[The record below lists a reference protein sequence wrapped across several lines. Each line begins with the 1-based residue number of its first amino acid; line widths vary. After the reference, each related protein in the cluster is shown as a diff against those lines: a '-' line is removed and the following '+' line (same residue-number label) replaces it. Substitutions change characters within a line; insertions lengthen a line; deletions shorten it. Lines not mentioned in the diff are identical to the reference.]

1 MNNSSI
7 TKTEAKK
14 NTQTF
19 KLIDGLFSKR
29 EALSIVDSVIK
40 AKINFHKV
48 HRLSIQEG
56 NENDECN
63 YDNSRINE
71 LVTDKKEA
79 KEFLRNLES
88 KGYNI
93 KISSNVTIT
102 IEE

>member
-1 MNNSSI
+1 MNNSIKTQTQLENS
-7 TKTEAKK
+7 TK
-14 NTQTF
+14 TF
-19 KLIDGLFSKR
+19 KLVEGNFTKR
-29 EALSIVDSVIK
+29 EALSIVDSVIN

-56 NENDECN
+56 NENDKCA

-71 LVTDKKEA
+71 LLKDKKET

-88 KGYNI
+88 KGCNI